1 MSDDSQAIHK
11 RSSNSLITALE
22 DFQSVF
28 ICLRGPVVLYMFFK
42 NRHAFK
48 EVERLSHRIVHLAG
62 KTNRDFDHL
71 NAAWIGI
78 FLFVALF
85 WDVMYFYEYYPA
97 NSGVTATTL
106 SQVFNSIHFRLYF
119 WEGAIMWLFMC
130 TLPFCLSQSIYIIV
144 WINGKILAEAT
155 EKLRHNVIELIGMS
169 SADKYLHRDYCLCAE
184 KLQRQLEVYVELF
197 DFIRLLTDT
206 LGSVYLAM
214 YILDVVSM
222 LSFVGVLAGYH
233 LETPAINILVTLLGS
248 LVFALYVVF
257 VATPFAKCHQQGR
270 CLFVILDTFRITC
283 EKQPIT
289 FYAGHVLHVTTGM
302 ILKTLTYVASI
313 ALIVKELLIKSEESL
328 NHHCPEISATNINTN
343 QSLRE

>member
-1 MSDDSQAIHK
+1 
-11 RSSNSLITALE
+11 
-22 DFQSVF
+22 
-28 ICLRGPVVLYMFFK
+28 
-42 NRHAFK
+42 
-48 EVERLSHRIVHLAG
+48 
-62 KTNRDFDHL
+62 
-71 NAAWIGI
+71 
-78 FLFVALF
+78 
-85 WDVMYFYEYYPA
+85 
-97 NSGVTATTL
+97 
-106 SQVFNSIHFRLYF
+106 
-119 WEGAIMWLFMC
+119 MWLFMC
-130 TLPFCLSQSIYIIV
+130 TLPFCLSQTIYIIV
-144 WINGKILAEAT
+144 WINGKIVAEAT
-155 EKLRHNVIELIGMS
+155 EKLRRNVIELLGMS

-184 KLQRQLEVYVELF
+184 ELQRQLEVYVELF

-257 VATPFAKCHQQGR
+257 VATPFAKCHQQSMQIEQGVVTLAHRWLPMTKTEKGR

-328 NHHCPEISATNINTN
+328 NHHCPEIPATNINTN
-343 QSLRE
+343 DSLRE